1 MGKVN
6 NKRFNLNTREINF
19 ILEKLGID
27 NILDIDV
34 AILKRLKER
43 LKTITDTR
51 QRWKITYKIW
61 DVIICVIISNFA
73 EVYDWDDISLFVN
86 EHYKWFRS
94 FLQMTGGVPTGQT
107 YENVLAIVD
116 HKELENILV
125 GFYQDLI
132 LTVTKER
139 DLINIDGRTSNG
151 SSRKATSYSEKT
163 KPLNVLNMYSNKYG
177 ICLAS
182 EKIDDKT
189 NEIPTIKEILVRTN
203 IHNCIIT
210 WDALNTQTENVKA
223 VIDGKGDYVVPIKGN
238 QGNFYNDLI
247 EYFDE
252 RTQEKIIAGNTKSS
266 YLKYNEKSH
275 SSIIVYEY
283 FQTSDVDWYFDKD
296 KWAGLKSIGMV
307 KKTITKNNVT
317 TVEYR
322 YYISSLNI
330 NIIDF
335 SNAIRNHWSV
345 ENKLHWHLDFTFK
358 QDDNTTVN
366 KKALMNLELV
376 KKLCLGILNKVKPFY
391 NNISLRRIR
400 KILSY
405 NFEKGLVDIVCYLS
419 LAQKSNFQ

>member
-19 ILEKLGID
+19 ILNKLGID

-34 AILKRLKER
+34 AILKRLKEN
-43 LKTITDTR
+43 LKSITDKR
-51 QRWKITYKIW
+51 QQGKITYKIW

-189 NEIPTIKEILVRTN
+189 NEIPTIKEILARVN

-252 RTQEKIIAGNTKSS
+252 KKQEEIIAGNTKSS

-296 KWAGLKSIGMV
+296 KWTGLKSIGMV
-307 KKTITKNNVT
+307 KKTITKNDVT

-345 ENKLHWHLDFTFK
+345 ENKLHFHLDFTFRE
-358 QDDNTTVN
+358 DANTTKN
-366 KKALMNLELV
+366 KDALMNLQIIN
-376 KKLCLGILNKVKPFY
+376 KFTLGILNKVKPYY
-391 NNISLRRIR
+391 NNISLKKIR
-400 KILSY
+400 KTITF
-405 NFEKGLVDIVCYLS
+405 NFEKNFITMLCYLA
-419 LAQKSNFQ
+419 LC

>member
-19 ILEKLGID
+19 ILNKLGID

-34 AILKRLKER
+34 AILKRLKEN
-43 LKTITDTR
+43 LKSITDTR
-51 QRWKITYKIW
+51 QQGKITYKIW
-61 DVIICVIISNFA
+61 DIIICVIISNFA

-151 SSRKATSYSEKT
+151 SSRKATSYSKKT

-252 RTQEKIIAGNTKSS
+252 K
-266 YLKYNEKSH
+266 
-275 SSIIVYEY
+275 
-283 FQTSDVDWYFDKD
+283 
-296 KWAGLKSIGMV
+296 
-307 KKTITKNNVT
+307 
-317 TVEYR
+317 
-322 YYISSLNI
+322 
-330 NIIDF
+330 
-335 SNAIRNHWSV
+335 
-345 ENKLHWHLDFTFK
+345 
-358 QDDNTTVN
+358 N
-366 KKALMNLELV
+366 KK
-376 KKLCLGILNKVKPFY
+376 K
-391 NNISLRRIR
+391 
-400 KILSY
+400 
-405 NFEKGLVDIVCYLS
+405 
-419 LAQKSNFQ
+419 